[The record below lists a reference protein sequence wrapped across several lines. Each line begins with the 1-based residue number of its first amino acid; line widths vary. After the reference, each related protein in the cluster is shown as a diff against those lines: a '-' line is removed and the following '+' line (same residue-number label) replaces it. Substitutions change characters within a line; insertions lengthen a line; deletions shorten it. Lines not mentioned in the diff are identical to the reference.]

1 MSDQQESRVDEQ
13 QNRDRLVM
21 TMKMEEGQRVMGVND
36 IFFVLAALVD
46 LVDSPIHAI
55 DNKIR
60 KCEAFQKKIKY

>member
-46 LVDSPIHAI
+46 SPIHAI